1 MNDISVTLYPAN
13 WLYNAGVVGFL
24 RVLEAAG
31 ESLSDLLSDDGTI
44 NGNDLIDRINVVI
57 HNKKTTSLPKPINEL
72 PAWHWNYAKLSF
84 EQNYGSVRNFVTENL
99 ERAQRVANRT
109 QLRDQLKCKDFTY
122 ANCSMDFG
130 KINQRITNVFA
141 QTFGRSAT
149 LTIDRAINEIVKEI
163 EDEEKKNGYIFRKSI
178 GYLFSKGGFYV
189 NLFNPNWFNDLKKFI
204 EFFTKENI
212 FRNST
217 SELRCAFCSGG
228 NFEVEP
234 IDAKQMSFLFPVF
247 SQFPN
252 AYWQNNKSAVTQI
265 CSFCKFII
273 IHHHFTL
280 THLADGSEIFIN
292 APSFKVMYSLN
303 KLARETFGAST
314 SQQSR
319 EKREILAMSIID
331 YTTKVNT
338 TLGIWTGMNIEVV
351 NKYKKRVGNSGN
363 PSRDFKDEI
372 EFFSLPYE
380 CIQMLSD
387 REIAG
392 ILSDIG
398 EFRVVNLVL
407 DRKFSRIVEDAYRVL
422 RIGLK
427 SFNKRNE
434 NERRF
439 LNDYF
444 RIDKNKR
451 NPEQTAQKMLKL
463 YALVEQ
469 KTKRS

>member
-1 MNDISVTLYPAN
+1 MNNAGKTLYPSN
-13 WLYNAGVVGFL
+13 WLYNAGIVGLL

-31 ESLSDLLSDDGTI
+31 ESLSDLLSDDGSI
-44 NGNDLIDRINVVI
+44 NGDDLIDRINVVI
-57 HNKKTTSLPKPINEL
+57 HNKKAASLPKPMNEL
-72 PAWHWNYAKLSF
+72 PAWHWNYARLSF
-84 EQNYGSVRNFVTENL
+84 ERNYGSVRNFVTENL

-122 ANCSMDFG
+122 ANCSMDF
-130 KINQRITNVFA
+130 KKTNQCITDVFV

-149 LTIDRAINEIVKEI
+149 LTIDRAINEIVKAI

-189 NLFNPNWFNDLKKFI
+189 NLFNPSWFNDLKKFI

-265 CSFCKFII
+265 CSLCKFII
-273 IHHHFTL
+273 IHHHFAL
-280 THLADGSEIFIN
+280 TRLADGSEIFIN

-331 YTTKVNT
+331 YATRIKT

-351 NKYKKRVGNSGN
+351 NKYKDK
-363 PSRDFKDEI
+363 I

-392 ILSDIG
+392 ILSNIG

-407 DRKFSRIVEDAYRVL
+407 DRKFSKIVEDAYRVL

-427 SFNKRNE
+427 SFNERNE

-463 YALVEQ
+463 YALIEQ